1 MSRKYEE
8 LRNKV
13 RARPGAAE
21 RIAAR
26 VSELEREASLAEI
39 RKALEL
45 TQQQLAASLGLTQPG
60 ISRIENETDL
70 FVSTLRNYV
79 EALGGELEIA
89 AVFEEMRIPIC
100 TFTSLAEESN
110 AA

>member
-1 MSRKYEE
+1 MTRKYEE

-13 RARPGAAE
+13 RARPGATE

-26 VSELEREASLAEI
+26 VAELEREASLAEI

-70 FVSTLRNYV
+70 FVSTLRGYV
-79 EALGGELEIA
+79 EALGGELEIS
-89 AVFEEMRIPIC
+89 AVFEDLKIPIKS
-100 TFTSLAEESN
+100 FTSLAEETS

>member
-1 MSRKYEE
+1 MARKYEE
-8 LRNKV
+8 LRRKV

-26 VSELEREASLAEI
+26 VAELEREASLAEI

-60 ISRIENETDL
+60 ISRIENEADL

-79 EALGGELEIA
+79 EALGGELEIT
-89 AVFEEMRIPIC
+89 AVFEEMRIPIS
-100 TFTSLAEESN
+100 TFTSLVEESN

>member
-1 MSRKYEE
+1 MTRKYEE

-21 RIAAR
+21 RVAAR
-26 VSELEREASLAEI
+26 VAELEREASLAEI

-60 ISRIENETDL
+60 ISRIENEADL

-79 EALGGELEIA
+79 EALGGELEIS
-89 AVFEEMRIPIC
+89 AVFEDLKIPIKS
-100 TFTSLAEESN
+100 FSSLAEDTS

>member
-1 MSRKYEE
+1 MTKKYEE

-21 RIAAR
+21 RVTARIA
-26 VSELEREASLAEI
+26 ELEREASLADI

-45 TQQQLAASLGLTQPG
+45 TQQQLAASLGLAQPG

-79 EALGGELEIA
+79 EALGGELEIT
-89 AVFEEMRIPIC
+89 AVFEDMRIPIK

>member
-1 MSRKYEE
+1 VR
-8 LRNKV
+8 LGRGGRRPAPRPRHF
-13 RARPGAAE
+13 RARY
-21 RIAAR
+21 
-26 VSELEREASLAEI
+26 S
-39 RKALEL
+39 

-79 EALGGELEIA
+79 EALGGELEISA
-89 AVFEEMRIPIC
+89 IFEDLKISIKS
-100 TFTSLAEESN
+100 FSSLAEETS